1 MGNVT
6 VVLVDIGNTRTKLAF
21 SDGESLLSVTE
32 LPTGEFDSHL
42 LSKPMDAWVLSSVVP
57 AVGTMW
63 TELLSR
69 KASGLT
75 LKEVDNFDIIF
86 DVRRKTEVGEDRL
99 ADIEGAFY
107 LGLKPPF
114 ITIDFGTASV
124 INLVTPQHEFVGGV
138 IGPGVMSSYECLTSK
153 AALLKEVPLD
163 VPEDL
168 IGRDTKTNLESGFI
182 LGFAFWAEGFYVRL
196 KKQYPDLS
204 AVLTGGAA
212 KIIHQVIDFPAQYE
226 PHLSLLGL
234 LRVLELNKH
243 LL

>member
-1 MGNVT
+1 MGSDT

-21 SDGESLLSVTE
+21 SDGKRLSKVLE
-32 LPTGEFDSHL
+32 FPTGQFDSDL
-42 LSKPMDAWVLSSVVP
+42 ISQPMDAWVLSSVVP
-57 AVGTMW
+57 AVGARW

-69 KASGLT
+69 KAPGLT
-75 LKEVDNFDIIF
+75 LKEADNFDITF
-86 DVRRKTEVGEDRL
+86 DVSRKAEVGEDRL

-107 LGLKPPF
+107 LGLKTPF

-124 INLVTPQHEFVGGV
+124 INLVTPHHEFVGGV
-138 IGPGVMSSYECLTSK
+138 IGPGVMSSYECLTAK
-153 AALLKEVPLD
+153 AALLQEVPLD
-163 VPEDL
+163 VPKDL

-182 LGFAFWAEGFYVRL
+182 FGFAFWAEGFYNRL
-196 KKQYPDLS
+196 KNEYPELN

-212 KIIHQVIDFPAQYE
+212 SLISKVIDFPVRYE

-234 LRVLELNKH
+234 LRILELNKH